1 MSDKS
6 LRRLPLAAAALLV
19 CVSAQ
24 ADYTSPDGKFRMSGF
39 GTLGVSKTNN
49 EEAQFNYPGQGG
61 GSDKD
66 YGLHPDTKV
75 AVQGTYAITDTV
87 SATAQVMTKYRAES
101 AYVPEFEWAF
111 LKWQA
116 TPGLT
121 VRGGRMG
128 APFFMISD
136 FRDVGYA
143 NTTVRPNLDVY
154 GQVPVS
160 SFEGVDVTYQFNAG
174 PATVNATVYGGSSS
188 AEFSSAR
195 RKSGEPT
202 QPGVVTPLDPS
213 EFKLKN
219 LVGLNLTSE
228 FDNGL
233 TLRFGHSQGK
243 ISLSSQSVDLLLA
256 ATASGPPSALRPFID
271 STVVIEKEDVSF
283 TGVGASYDSG
293 TFVLS
298 AEYTKRRSD
307 SFIADTTG
315 WYVNAGYRMGAF
327 TPYVG
332 LSRLK
337 VDDANKSNPLSA
349 ALGAVSGTG
358 AVARGIQGLLNVQKL
373 TQRTVTAG
381 VRWDFMSSAALKVQ
395 FDQIRKPADS
405 YGLFYTVDPGTADAR
420 SFLNEKRKVNV
431 VSVAIDV
438 VF

>member
-1 MSDKS
+1 MSDKN

-19 CVSAQ
+19 CISAQ

-49 EEAQFNYPGQGG
+49 DEVKFNYPGQGG
-61 GSDKD
+61 GSDKA

-75 AVQGTYAITDTV
+75 AVQGTQAITDTV
-87 SATAQVMTKYRAES
+87 SATAQVMTKYRSES
-101 AYVPEFEWAF
+101 AYVPEFEWVF

-116 TPGLT
+116 TPALT

-128 APFFMISD
+128 GPFFMISD

-160 SFEGVDVTYQFNAG
+160 SFEGVDATYQLTAG
-174 PATVNATVYGGSSS
+174 SATVNATVFAGSAS
-188 AEFSSAR
+188 ADFSSAR
-195 RKSGEPT
+195 RKSGEST
-202 QPGVVTPLDPS
+202 QPGVVTELTPS
-213 EFKLKN
+213 TFKLKN

-233 TLRFGHSQGK
+233 TLRLGHTQGK
-243 ISLSSQSVDLLLA
+243 ISLSSPSVTALLT
-256 ATASGPPSALRPFID
+256 ATAGSPLEAAVAN
-271 STVVIEKEDVSF
+271 TVVIDKNDVSF
-283 TGVGASYDSG
+283 TGVGATYDSG
-293 TFVLS
+293 TIIVS

-307 SFIADTTG
+307 SLVSDTTG
-315 WYVNAGYRMGAF
+315 WYVNTGYRWGAF

-332 LSRLK
+332 FSRLK
-337 VDDANKSNPLSA
+337 VDDLNKANPLAANLGDLSA
-349 ALGAVSGTG
+349 AG
-358 AVARGIQGLLNVQKL
+358 AVARGMQGLLNTQKL

-381 VRWDFMSSAALKVQ
+381 VRWDFLPSAALKVQ
-395 FDQIRKPADS
+395 FDQVRKPADS
-405 YGLFYTVDPGTADAR
+405 FGLFYTVDPGTTDAR
-420 SFLNEKRKVNV
+420 NFLNEKRKVNV
-431 VSVAIDV
+431 VSVAVDF